1 MTPPIYPF
9 DSNGRPHVK
18 SETRDSEYKKA
29 GSVLAKH
36 HAQSVLQAIVNSGDA
51 LRETKALFAQY
62 QAKTLSAGAFDV
74 AVKALGQRLDIEEFL
89 KKAGN
94 DLWSAVSKALIKE
107 FSGKNS
113 WKY

>member
-1 MTPPIYPF
+1 MPIYPF

-18 SETRDSEYKKA
+18 LETRDSEYKKA

-36 HAQSVLQAIVNSGDA
+36 HAQTVLQAILNNSDA
-51 LRETKALFAQY
+51 TRDTKALVAQY
-62 QAKTLSAGAFDV
+62 QAKSLSAGAFDE
-74 AVKALGQRLDIEEFL
+74 AVKTLSQRLDIEIFL

-94 DLWSAVSKALIKE
+94 DLWSAVTKAIIKE
-107 FSGKNS
+107 FSGKNA